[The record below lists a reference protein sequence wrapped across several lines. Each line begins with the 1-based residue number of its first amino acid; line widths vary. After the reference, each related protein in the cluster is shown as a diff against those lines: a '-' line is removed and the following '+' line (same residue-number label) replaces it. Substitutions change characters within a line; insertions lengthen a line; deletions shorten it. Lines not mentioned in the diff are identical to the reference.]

1 MNIGS
6 RIAKLRKERNITQEA
21 LGEAVGVSGQAVSKW
36 EKGGAPDVEMLP
48 LIAAYFGVTIDSL
61 FGRELSPTEDM
72 RQVLNRWLF
81 SFPQNRRMKELFRLL
96 CSTFQTAYYTD
107 NQSLA
112 SVMDQL
118 VNLPLPSCYST
129 VQSEEGSVE
138 TWLRSSIVIEEGLQ
152 LGCLA
157 EDLPLFLLLPEPEM
171 GYHYH
176 FSNADSYRA
185 LFSVLAIPGNL
196 EILLHFYSREHKK
209 ISAKAV
215 AKAVNLP
222 DAQVEQCL
230 KSLCEIH
237 LLWEAKV
244 ETEDGVISVYQ
255 AHDNYALVPFLLLSR
270 WLMEKQDLWII
281 NWGYRKSP
289 ILRKGA
295 SS

>member
-1 MNIGS
+1 MNLGS
-6 RIAKLRKERNITQEA
+6 TIAKLRKERNLTQEQ
-21 LGEAVGVSGQAVSKW
+21 LGQAVGVSAQAVSKW
-36 EKGGAPDVEMLP
+36 EKGGTPDVEMLP
-48 LIAAYFGVTIDSL
+48 ILARFFGISIDSL
-61 FGRELSPTEDM
+61 FGGESAPTEDM
-72 RQVLNRWLF
+72 RQILNRWLF
-81 SFPQNRRMKELFRLL
+81 SFPHNKRMMELFRLL
-96 CSTFQTAYYTD
+96 CTTFRTAYYTD
-107 NQSLA
+107 NQSLS

-129 VQSEEGSVE
+129 VHSEEGSVE

-171 GYHYH
+171 GYAYH
-176 FSNADSYRA
+176 FSHMDTYRA
-185 LFSVLAIPGNL
+185 LYSALALPGNL
-196 EILLHFYSREHKK
+196 EILLHFYGREHKK
-209 ISAKAV
+209 ISGKAV

-222 DAQVEQCL
+222 EAQVEDCL
-230 KSLCEIH
+230 KTLCEVH
-237 LLWEAKV
+237 LLWVAEV
-244 ETEDGVISVYQ
+244 ETEDGLISVYQ